1 MTAAR
6 RLGRPR
12 SFDRQEALD
21 VALRLF
27 WRWGF
32 DAVSVAELT
41 TAMGITPPS
50 LYAAFGDKKTLFREV
65 VDVYQRTY
73 GAFFLRALKSH
84 PAVRDGVHQA
94 LRDAAVE
101 YTDRRHPPGCL
112 VLSAAVNCMAE
123 SVDVAEL
130 LRRIRAANTQAL
142 RQRIQTQGGPVAL
155 APLVGVV
162 LEGMS
167 QHARDGAC
175 TRELLDVAE
184 TTMLAWPEP

>member
-1 MTAAR
+1 MSDANPR
-6 RLGRPR
+6 RRGRPR
-12 SFDRQEALD
+12 TFDREGAL
-21 VALRLF
+21 AAAMREF
-27 WRWGF
+27 WERGF
-32 DAVSVAELT
+32 EPVSIAELT

-73 GAFFLRALKSH
+73 GAFFPRALESH

-123 SVDVAEL
+123 SVDVAE
-130 LRRIRAANTQAL
+130 
-142 RQRIQTQGGPVAL
+142 
-155 APLVGVV
+155 
-162 LEGMS
+162 
-167 QHARDGAC
+167 
-175 TRELLDVAE
+175 
-184 TTMLAWPEP
+184 